1 VRSFILIMSITENN
15 QKLVDQLFK
24 AGAHFGF
31 QKSRRHPTMK
41 PYLFGSKLGT
51 DIFDLEKSVALLE
64 AAKEVMKDAGANG
77 KVVLVVG
84 SKEEISKLVK
94 DRAIK
99 ANLPYVTNRWIGGIL
114 TNFSEI
120 KKRIQRLAT
129 LTAEGES
136 GELERKYTKKE
147 RVIIGREAAKLVH
160 NFGGITTI
168 ERNPDLMLVIDPRH
182 DHIATTEA
190 RDRGLPIIGVM
201 SSDNDATLVTYPVV
215 VNDSL
220 QASVTLILE
229 ELMSA
234 YEEGVATYVPKT
246 PAKAEYKAPRPT
258 YAPRGGSR

>member
-1 VRSFILIMSITENN
+1 MRSFILIMSITENN
-15 QKLVDQLFK
+15 QKLVDKLFK

-41 PYLFGSKLGT
+41 PYLFGNKLGT

-64 AAKEVMKDAGANG
+64 AAKEVMKTAGSLG
-77 KVVLVVG
+77 KTVLVVG

-99 ANLPYVTNRWIGGIL
+99 AGLPYVTNRWIGGIL
-114 TNFSEI
+114 TNFGEI
-120 KKRIQRLAT
+120 KKRIQRLAS

-168 ERNPDLMLVIDPRH
+168 ERNPDYMLVVDPRH

-190 RDRGLPIIGVM
+190 RTRGLPIIGIM
-201 SSDNDATLVTYPVV
+201 SSDNDASLVTYPVV

-220 QASVTLILE
+220 QASVSLVMDELIA
-229 ELMSA
+229 S
-234 YEEGVATYVPKT
+234 YQEGAATFVPKVPVKT
-246 PAKAEYKAPRPT
+246 EYKAPRPT
-258 YAPRGGSR
+258 YERRGGSR